1 MSTLSSGTTRGGK
14 PAAPHEPT
22 PVPPLEPAHELT
34 PRARTV
40 GVVVWCSF
48 LAAAGATTLLF
59 AFLDP
64 AGFQHGDVPAW
75 WTSRHTVYAAGFF
88 FFWLVAACSA
98 ALTIYMA
105 HTDRRQS
112 DGSE

>member
-1 MSTLSSGTTRGGK
+1 MNAELS
-14 PAAPHEPT
+14 
-22 PVPPLEPAHELT
+22 

-48 LAAAGATTLLF
+48 LTACGAAVVLF

-64 AGFQHGDVPAW
+64 ALLWANRL
-75 WTSRHTVYAAGFF
+75 TAYALGFF
-88 FFWLVAACSA
+88 FFWAVSACAA

-105 HTDRRQS
+105 HTER
-112 DGSE
+112 